1 MQSSRH
7 SILIVEDEPMLL
19 KAYQVRLGNE
29 GFSIS
34 TATNGK
40 EALDILSTLQPDLI
54 ITDIVMP
61 VMNGI
66 QFLQELQKRGIPV
79 KIPVLVL
86 SNLDQSENEKIVL
99 GLGAREYL
107 VKSEITIH
115 DISNKV
121 LKYLS

>member
-40 EALDILSTLQPDLI
+40 EALEILSTLQPDLI